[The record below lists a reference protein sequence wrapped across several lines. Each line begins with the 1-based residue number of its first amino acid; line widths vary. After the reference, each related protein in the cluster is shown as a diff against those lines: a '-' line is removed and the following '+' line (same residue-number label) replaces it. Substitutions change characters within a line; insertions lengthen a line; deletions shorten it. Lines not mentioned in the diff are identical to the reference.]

1 MSRRRRNVV
10 RFVRKIISTHADPAG
25 FAEIVP
31 HPGQNMKDPLR
42 DTKGREGGLQQVDE
56 RDQAVLMAEI
66 SNSSVILSLTSTPP
80 ASSAAL

>member
-1 MSRRRRNVV
+1 MLNDPTV
-10 RFVRKIISTHADPAG
+10 IILMYFILPLWLAAG
-25 FAEIVP
+25 FADWRRS

-42 DTKGREGGLQQVDE
+42 DTKVREGGLQRLDE
-56 RDQAVLMAEI
+56 RDQAALMAEI